1 MKFIEIFERN
11 EQKADALQEKY
22 GLNMT
27 MRDLYASELI
37 TETEA
42 IKLQT
47 FVDKIRPTRTG
58 DEEVDTKLFEAFY
71 AETEALNLTEDLITD
86 PGAKKIYDGGS
97 LNIREALEL
106 QRIRSLN
113 S

>member
-1 MKFIEIFERN
+1 MESIDIFDRN

-27 MRDLYASELI
+27 MRDLYASEII
-37 TETEA
+37 TEAEA
-42 IKLQT
+42 IKLQA
-47 FVDKIRPTRTG
+47 FVDKIRPVRTG

-71 AETEALNLTEDLITD
+71 AETEALNLTEDLITN
-86 PGAKKIYDGGS
+86 PGVKKIYNGGS

-106 QRIRSLN
+106 QRLRSLN